1 MQTIDGSE
9 RTYYNISKD
18 AYEVAQY
25 RVRLL
30 RKSVSLIGDRITEL
44 PHINIYPNGILVDN
58 RRDTWFDIRTEYST
72 DPSISRDGSWF
83 TRCTPYNETAL
94 HSACTVSSIPA
105 MHYLLQPANRNCGG
119 YIDDTSD
126 DGVSAMS
133 ICIANDFD
141 EGVILLLEQGASPMK
156 CGMYEQTM
164 MHRCAKAKAH
174 RCMEILIAAG
184 APVDDA
190 DMYGH
195 TPLQVCLNDFHVFE
209 AGAKM
214 LLVNGANVERLKQV
228 NLIDSA
234 LVYSIVNKSNDL
246 AKVLM
251 YHGANFTQEVE
262 LKDDNSPSNGIS
274 FRLPAYAYIER
285 NFDIIPFLLNLN
297 VEMAAELIRE
307 TALVDR
313 DNELRR
319 DQFTQNNGLG
329 DDLGNMIY
337 DLSKRVPDMFKV
349 QRNAVRNVEP
359 GGVFEP

>member
-18 AYEVAQY
+18 AYELAQF
-25 RVRLL
+25 RVRWL
-30 RKSVSLIGDRITEL
+30 RNSVGLVGDRTNEL
-44 PHINIYPNGILVDN
+44 VGIDIYPNGVLVDN

-83 TRCTPYNETAL
+83 TRCTPYNETGL
-94 HSACTVSSIPA
+94 HSACTVGSIPA
-105 MHYLLQPANRNCGG
+105 MRHLLQPANRNWGG

-174 RCMEILIAAG
+174 KCMEILIAAG

-190 DMYGH
+190 DMYGD

-251 YHGANFTQEVE
+251 YHGANFTQEVQ
-262 LKDDNSPSNGIS
+262 LIDDQSLNDGVY
-274 FRLPAYAYIER
+274 FRLPVYAHIKR
-285 NFDIIPFLLNLN
+285 NFDIVPFLIALR